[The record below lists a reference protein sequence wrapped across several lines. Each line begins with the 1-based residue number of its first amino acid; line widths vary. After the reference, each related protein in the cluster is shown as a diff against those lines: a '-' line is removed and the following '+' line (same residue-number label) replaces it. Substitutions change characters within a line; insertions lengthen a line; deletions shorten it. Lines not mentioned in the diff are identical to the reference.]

1 MQQLMKNV
9 LKATLSATLLTT
21 ISLSTYAD
29 DIATKTAAQA
39 KSENNIEI
47 TPAIQTTK
55 EEVAVVHVL
64 SEICPEIIGKNQNFD
79 KGYERIL
86 TELLPGISDPV
97 LAVETLSEEGDYQ
110 EILAEARQNA
120 SKHSR
125 EDNREVCL
133 EMVQWGQKA
142 S

>member
-29 DIATKTAAQA
+29 DSATKTAAQA

>member
-9 LKATLSATLLTT
+9 LKATLSVTLLTT

-29 DIATKTAAQA
+29 DSATKTPAQA

-79 KGYERIL
+79 KGYERML

-97 LAVETLSEEGDYQ
+97 LAVEALSEEGDYQ
-110 EILAEARQNA
+110 EVLAEARQNA

>member
-1 MQQLMKNV
+1 MQKSVKNV
-9 LKATLSATLLTT
+9 LMITLSTTLLTF
-21 ISLSTYAD
+21 SSFSAFAEAD
-29 DIATKTAAQA
+29 K
-39 KSENNIEI
+39 KSADKAENNIEI

-79 KGYERIL
+79 KGYERML

-97 LAVETLSEEGDYQ
+97 LAVEALSEEGDYQ
-110 EILAEARQNA
+110 EVLAEARQNA

>member
-9 LKATLSATLLTT
+9 LKATLCATLLTT

-29 DIATKTAAQA
+29 DSATKTPAQA

-64 SEICPEIIGKNQNFD
+64 SEICPKIIGKNQNFD
-79 KGYERIL
+79 KGYERML

-97 LAVETLSEEGDYQ
+97 LAVEALSEEGDYQ
-110 EILAEARQNA
+110 EVLAEARQNA

-133 EMVQWGQKA
+133 EMVQWGQNA

>member
-1 MQQLMKNV
+1 MQKSVKNV
-9 LKATLSATLLTT
+9 LMITLSTTLLTF
-21 ISLSTYAD
+21 SSFSAFAEPDKKSAD
-29 DIATKTAAQA
+29 KA
-39 KSENNIEI
+39 ENNIEI

-79 KGYERIL
+79 KGYERML

-97 LAVETLSEEGDYQ
+97 LAVEALSEEGDYQ
-110 EILAEARQNA
+110 EVLAEARQNA

-133 EMVQWGQKA
+133 EMVQWGKKA